1 VRRRKFISLIGGA
14 AAAWPLAAAA
24 QQQDVMPVIGFLSGG
39 SLDTSKTSMV
49 AFNRGLNE
57 VGFIEGQ
64 NVMID
69 YRWTEGQYDRM
80 PTMAA
85 ALVRRNVAVIVAI
98 SPPAALAAK
107 AATATVPIV
116 FSVGIDPVASGLV
129 ESFNR
134 PGGNATGVYILTESL
149 EAKRLEVLHEVVPSA
164 TVIGALV
171 NPNRLAT
178 EIQLEELEKAARAL
192 GIELVVLRASSES
205 DINDALAAAV
215 QKRIGALL
223 VASDPLVF
231 TQRDQIVGLAVRHS
245 IPAIYF
251 FPEFVRAGGLMSYGT
266 SLSEAQRQAGIYTG
280 RILKGEKPTN
290 LPVEQ
295 STAVELVINMKTAK
309 TLGITFPVAILGRA
323 NEVIE

>member
-266 SLSEAQRQAGIYTG
+266 SLSEAQRLAGIYTG

>member
-1 VRRRKFISLIGGA
+1 MRRREFIALLSSVA
-14 AAAWPLAAAA
+14 AEWPLAAQA
-24 QQQDVMPVIGFLSGG
+24 QQSEVLPVIGFLSGG
-39 SLDTSKTSMV
+39 SPNTSKTIMV
-49 AFNRGLNE
+49 AFKRGLNE
-57 VGFIEGQ
+57 AGFIEGQ
-64 NVMID
+64 NVLID

-80 PTMAA
+80 PAMAA
-85 ALVRRNVAVIVAI
+85 ALVRRNVAAIVAI

-107 AATATVPIV
+107 AATTTVPIV
-116 FSVGIDPVASGLV
+116 FSVGTDPVASGLV

-134 PGGNATGVYILTESL
+134 PEGNATGVYILTESL
-149 EAKRLEVLHEVVPSA
+149 EAKRLELLHEAVPRA
-164 TVIGALV
+164 TVIGSLV
-171 NPNRLAT
+171 NPNRSAT
-178 EIQLEELEKAARAL
+178 ETQLNELEKAARAL
-192 GIELVVLRASSES
+192 GIELVMLRAGSES
-205 DINDALAAAV
+205 DIKDAFAAAV
-215 QKRIGALL
+215 ERRIGALL
-223 VASDPLVF
+223 VASDPFVF
-231 TQRDQIVGLAVRHS
+231 TRRDQIVGLAARHS

-266 SLSEAQRQAGIYTG
+266 SLSEAQRLAGIYTG